1 MKKIL
6 EIKKEKMKKMKQ
18 INSVSVENIVKNIS
32 NDNAP
37 GIRLEVKI
45 KQF

>member
-6 EIKKEKMKKMKQ
+6 KIKKEKMKQ

-37 GIRLEVKI
+37 GIRLKVKI